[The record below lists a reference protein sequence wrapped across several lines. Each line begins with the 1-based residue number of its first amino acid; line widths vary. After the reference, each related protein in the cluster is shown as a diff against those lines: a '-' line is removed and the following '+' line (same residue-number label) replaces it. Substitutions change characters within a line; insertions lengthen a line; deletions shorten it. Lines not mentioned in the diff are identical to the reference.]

1 MKVLVIVFL
10 LGILYGPTA
19 SSILAS
25 TELRSLLDTTAAQI
39 DTLDDKPFPKATSRV
54 PFLFGEDCIDRLDCR
69 RDLLRLQLYSGDM
82 DGAVQSLSAIQKEV
96 DSLKNTE
103 RQNTYR
109 VFIVNSLGRLH
120 HYQDAG
126 IELEKIAKPTSKI
139 QAAIQL
145 LEIYVTDIEPEGLD
159 MLSLVQY
166 SLKTAVAENRPDFE
180 ARLYAIEGVVLAKA
194 GKTYDAKTSVQ
205 NAYDALTRAVKL
217 AEQNDKLVTKT
228 KTRMGTTVKI
238 PDGIFVHNKAQTE
251 QRLLDTV
258 MRHQVMAGLHDDA
271 FDVYRN
277 YVFLTDSLREEPW
290 NRFSLMDTIVRTLV
304 ELGKIDSAIA
314 LVKKDDK
321 MDDASA
327 PSMLIA
333 DALSKEGKIKEVFD
347 LLDIPQFKGQ
357 QATAG
362 IVNIAIGIDSPEV
375 ITQLNTRFPGM
386 GFDKIFRMRGCA
398 KLIEADKWDEAMA
411 LVKTFEKEG
420 EDVFMFPSTQG
431 GILKSIAFSE
441 WKNGNFDRANEA
453 ITIIR
458 TETQQEQIKNLRS
471 EFSEA
476 EKFLIQKSVHTLF
489 EKSITNSSPCR
500 ILTVNIKPPWL
511 C

>member
-1 MKVLVIVFL
+1 
-10 LGILYGPTA
+10 
-19 SSILAS
+19 
-25 TELRSLLDTTAAQI
+25 
-39 DTLDDKPFPKATSRV
+39 
-54 PFLFGEDCIDRLDCR
+54 
-69 RDLLRLQLYSGDM
+69 
-82 DGAVQSLSAIQKEV
+82 
-96 DSLKNTE
+96 
-103 RQNTYR
+103 
-109 VFIVNSLGRLH
+109 
-120 HYQDAG
+120 
-126 IELEKIAKPTSKI
+126 
-139 QAAIQL
+139 
-145 LEIYVTDIEPEGLD
+145 
-159 MLSLVQY
+159 
-166 SLKTAVAENRPDFE
+166 
-180 ARLYAIEGVVLAKA
+180 
-194 GKTYDAKTSVQ
+194 
-205 NAYDALTRAVKL
+205 
-217 AEQNDKLVTKT
+217 
-228 KTRMGTTVKI
+228 
-238 PDGIFVHNKAQTE
+238 
-251 QRLLDTV
+251 
-258 MRHQVMAGLHDDA
+258 
-271 FDVYRN
+271 
-277 YVFLTDSLREEPW
+277 
-290 NRFSLMDTIVRTLV
+290 
-304 ELGKIDSAIA
+304 
-314 LVKKDDK
+314 